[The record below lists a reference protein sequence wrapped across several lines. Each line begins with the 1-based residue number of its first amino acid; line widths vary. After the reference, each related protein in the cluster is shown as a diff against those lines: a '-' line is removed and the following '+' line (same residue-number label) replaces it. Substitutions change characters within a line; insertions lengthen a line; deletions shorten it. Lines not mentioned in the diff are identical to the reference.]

1 MKWTR
6 EIRRAVLLATML
18 LWVGGCNGLF
28 LPRARYERTVELQ
41 QAMEAGSTLAV
52 STASGSIDVQGA
64 AVGEAQVTATI
75 TGYASTEEEAM
86 EIAEQVEIGFQ
97 QTTERVEIKA
107 DRPRLSGRRSISISY
122 DIIVPEQTSLHCI
135 SASGSIGVADLQ
147 GSVQAQTASGSVTAE
162 RIGGSVRL
170 HSASGSVKARE
181 VRGGDVGLY
190 TASGSVRLWDA
201 SEIGQ
206 CGVHSSSGSVAASGV
221 EADRIKISAASGSVD
236 LDDAKA
242 AEVEMCASS
251 GHAHA
256 REIECSRLEAESS
269 SGSVSVTFTP
279 TTPGDVSADLRATS
293 GSVTVVPPPDFAG
306 RVDLS
311 STSGSVRSNLPV
323 LVRGRMDKK
332 HITGTVGEGSGSLS
346 ARTTSG
352 SVTIR

>member
-1 MKWTR
+1 MEWKRVFGW
-6 EIRRAVLLATML
+6 AVLVAALSL
-18 LWVGGCNGLF
+18 CSGGCNGLF

-97 QTTERVEIKA
+97 QTAERVAIKA

-122 DIIVPEQTSLHCI
+122 DIIVPEQTSLDCS
-135 SASGSIGVADLQ
+135 SASGSIQVADLQ
-147 GSVQAQTASGSVTAE
+147 GSVEAEAASGSVTAE

-170 HSASGSVKARE
+170 HSASGSVKARA
-181 VRGGDVGLY
+181 VQGGDVRLDA
-190 TASGSVRLWDA
+190 ASGSVRLWDA
-201 SEIGQ
+201 SGIGQ
-206 CGVHSSSGSVAASGV
+206 CDMHSSSGSVAASGV
-221 EADRIKISAASGSVD
+221 QADRIKIGATSGSVD

-242 AEVEMCASS
+242 AEIEMHASS
-251 GHAHA
+251 GHVHA

-269 SGSVSVTFTP
+269 SGSVSITFTP
-279 TTPGDVSADLRATS
+279 TTPGDVSATLRASS

-311 STSGSVRSNLPV
+311 ATSGSVRSNLPV

-332 HITGTVGEGSGSLS
+332 HITGTVGEGSGSLT
-346 ARTTSG
+346 ARTSSG
-352 SVTIR
+352 SITIR